1 MGTVKNHVTKIL
13 EKLGLNSRTEL
24 AVFISKCQI

>member
-1 MGTVKNHVTKIL
+1 ML